1 MIREADSND
10 EFVAC
15 LVNALPDETIY
26 NGVYTE
32 EDLRARFSKVIVKPF
47 CS

>member
-1 MIREADSND
+1 MIREADTND

-15 LVNALPDETIY
+15 LVNALPDQTIY

-32 EDLRARFSKVIVKPF
+32 EDLKTRFSKVVV
-47 CS
+47 